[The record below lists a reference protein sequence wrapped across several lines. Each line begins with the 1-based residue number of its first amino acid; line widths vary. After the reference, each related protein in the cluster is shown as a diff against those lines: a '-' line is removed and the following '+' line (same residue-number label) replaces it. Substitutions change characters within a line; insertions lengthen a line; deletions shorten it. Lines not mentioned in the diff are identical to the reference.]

1 MSNIVRSVNKA
12 AFEGNL
18 NEFVDLLSQN
28 PQMDVR
34 EMFDEEDAA
43 RGPLHFAVLGKQRDL
58 VTLLLDKYS
67 LSPFTLDQV
76 KHNYLSFF
84 IFFCFQRMVGV
95 RYMLP
100 LQLEVQTL

>member
-18 NEFVDLLSQN
+18 NEFVDLLSQH

-76 KHNYLSFF
+76 QHNYLSFF
-84 IFFCFQRMVGV
+84 ILFCFQRMVGV
-95 RYMLP
+95 RYMLL